1 MLDTQADLIFTGD
14 TVRLALVCFEK
25 DSKLMEKILNYLNQ
39 KHDTEFFAYSKGIWE
54 DLLDYDCIV
63 AYMPLG
69 VVIRGISPLLDNK
82 WVDPAVV
89 VMDKPLLHAIPVLG
103 GHHGGNEIA
112 TYLEGIG
119 LKSIITTAMEFSSGY
134 SIGIGFRKNVET
146 EEIIAAIVKSLA
158 EINAELDQI
167 RVISTTENKRN
178 EVIPVAENLKKPVQ
192 FVEEQDINTMD
203 IRETKATIIG
213 LKNVAEACA
222 IYSSNT
228 GELVL
233 PKRVFGGVTVAIAR

>member
-1 MLDTQADLIFTGD
+1 MDTQADLIFMGD
-14 TVRLALVCFEK
+14 TMRLALVCFEK
-25 DSKLMEKILNYLNQ
+25 DRKLMERILDYLNQ
-39 KHDTEFFAYSKGIWE
+39 KYQIEFFTYSKGIWKK
-54 DLLDYDCIV
+54 LMDYDCII

-69 VVIRGISPLLDNK
+69 VVIRGVSPLLDNK
-82 WVDPAVV
+82 WVDPAIV
-89 VMDKPLLHAIPVLG
+89 VMDKPLLHAIPILG

-119 LKSIITTAMEFSSGY
+119 LKPIITTAMEFSSGY
-134 SIGIGFRKNVET
+134 SIGIGFRKDVDT
-146 EEIIAAIVKSLA
+146 EYIIAAIEKSLA
-158 EINAELDQI
+158 EINSDLDQI
-167 RVISTTENKRN
+167 RVISTTENKRD
-178 EVIPVAENLKKPVQ
+178 EAIQVAENLKKPVQ
-192 FVEEQDINTMD
+192 FVEKQNINTMD

-233 PKRVFGGVTVAIAR
+233 PKKVFGGVTVAIAR